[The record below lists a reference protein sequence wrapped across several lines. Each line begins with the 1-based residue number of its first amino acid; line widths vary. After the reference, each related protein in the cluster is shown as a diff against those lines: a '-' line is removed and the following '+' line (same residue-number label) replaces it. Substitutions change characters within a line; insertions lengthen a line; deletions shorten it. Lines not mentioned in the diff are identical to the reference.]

1 MLDHLQWP
9 CASNELN
16 HLQWP
21 CAAPAVT
28 GAEYP
33 SSTCRM
39 PRHTAP
45 RIHAQQHA
53 RAPRTR
59 QRRTPMRARNE
70 ARSCAVPRAATVCC
84 VLCCAQLPCAV
95 CCAARSYRVLCCTQR
110 CGVLSAPPRSGVLCG
125 FLQHT
130 TPYAAQHA
138 TSAASLGSSCK
149 VLSASGCAFKPLL
162 IQHPLA
168 RLRR

>member
-1 MLDHLQWP
+1 MLDHSQCS

-45 RIHAQQHA
+45 RTHAQQHA

-70 ARSCAVPRAATVCC
+70 ARSCAVPPAATVCF
-84 VLCCAQLPCAV
+84 
-95 CCAARSYRVLCCTQR
+95 VLCCTQLW
-110 CGVLSAPPRSGVLCG
+110 CAVLLSAPPRSGVLCG

-130 TPYAAQHA
+130 TPCAAQHA
-138 TSAASLGSSCK
+138 TSAASPGSSCK
-149 VLSASGCAFKPLL
+149 VLSASGSAFKPLL